1 MNVME
6 SLEGQLLI
14 ASPQIGDPRFE
25 RTVVLI
31 MRHDREG
38 AFGVVLNRPLAETVR
53 SLWEKLGDATCTIDR
68 NINLGGPVSGPIIA
82 LHCQQSAAE
91 FEVPPGLYVAEQKKH
106 IKQLVKDAEGPL
118 RIFIGHA
125 SWVGGQLEGE
135 LASGAWLT
143 LAAKVDH
150 VFHEEDDL
158 WVTAMREV
166 GRDFCQTV
174 LGIENFPP
182 DVTLN

>member
-1 MNVME
+1 ME
-6 SLEGQLLI
+6 SLQGHLLI
-14 ASPQIGDPRFE
+14 ASPRIGDPRFE

-31 MRHDREG
+31 MHHDQEG

-53 SLWEKLGDATCTIDR
+53 SLWKKLGDATCTIER
-68 NINLGGPVSGPIIA
+68 NVNLGGPVSGPIIA
-82 LHCQQSAAE
+82 LHRQQAAAE

-106 IKQLVKDAEGPL
+106 IKQLVKDADGPL

-125 SWVGGQLEGE
+125 SWTDGQLESE

-143 LAAKVDH
+143 LPAKVDH

-166 GRDFCQTV
+166 GREFWRSV
-174 LGIENFPP
+174 LGIEDFPA
-182 DVTLN
+182 DVSMN